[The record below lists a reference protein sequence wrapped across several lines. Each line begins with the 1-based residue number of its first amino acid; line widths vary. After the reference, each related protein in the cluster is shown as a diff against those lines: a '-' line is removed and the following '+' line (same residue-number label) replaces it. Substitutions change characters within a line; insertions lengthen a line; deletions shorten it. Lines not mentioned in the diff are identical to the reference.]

1 MLMSLSLWAYDVV
14 RDRRPL
20 FEDAL
25 EDNFMIGLALDS
37 AMDEL
42 CGADDTFDPVLEPD
56 HVSALTWFHERLD
69 ELRRERDEDYD
80 ELDGEIQLIKRT
92 INNYMARG

>member
-1 MLMSLSLWAYDVV
+1 MSLSLWTYDVL

-20 FEDAL
+20 FEREL
-25 EDNFMIGLALDS
+25 EDNFMIDLALDS

-42 CGADDTFDPVLEPD
+42 CCADDTFDPVLGPD
-56 HVSALTWFHERLD
+56 HVAALTWFHEKLE

-80 ELDGEIQLIKRT
+80 PLSGEIQLIKRT
-92 INNYMARG
+92 INNYMDRG